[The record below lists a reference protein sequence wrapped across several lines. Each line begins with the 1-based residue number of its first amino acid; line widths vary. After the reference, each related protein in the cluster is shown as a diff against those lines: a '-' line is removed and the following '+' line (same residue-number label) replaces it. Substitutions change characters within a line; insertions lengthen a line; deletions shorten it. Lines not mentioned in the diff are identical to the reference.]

1 MLYKD
6 INKEV
11 ARQCCREHTVFNDKK
26 HKESDCEHC
35 PLRRDFKA
43 IDGSIHRGI
52 CWFILMNGLTSS
64 ITDKSPYAQA
74 EKAILEQEH
83 VSYPLEMIDWI
94 NAHRPHEVSY
104 LDPDKFNFESE
115 E

>member
-6 INKEV
+6 IDKNI
-11 ARQCCREHTVFNDKK
+11 ARQCCREHIVFNDKK
-26 HKESDCEHC
+26 HKECVCDNC

-43 IDGSIHRGI
+43 VDGTIHRGI

-83 VSYPLEMIDWI
+83 VSYPLEWFAWLDL
-94 NAHRPHEVSY
+94 HE
-104 LDPDKFNFESE
+104 FNFESE

>member
-26 HKESDCEHC
+26 HKESDCDHC
-35 PLRRDFKA
+35 PLRRDFK
-43 IDGSIHRGI
+43 DVNGNIHRGI

-64 ITDKSPYAQA
+64 ITDKSKIG
-74 EKAILEQEH
+74 ERHTKL
-83 VSYPLEMIDWI
+83 
-94 NAHRPHEVSY
+94 NADLLHGHWAVISRQ
-104 LDPDKFNFESE
+104 
-115 E
+115 